1 MKGFFMYGN
10 VVALAIAYALM
21 IIAPSWGA
29 VFCAIGWTA
38 AWYYH
43 FVASRFIQELIDE
56 GILIEDDDE

>member
-1 MKGFFMYGN
+1 MMHYFMYSN
-10 VVALAIAYALM
+10 VVALAIAYVLM

-43 FVASRFIQELIDE
+43 WSACQFIQEMIDD
-56 GILIEDDDE
+56 GIIEIVEDE